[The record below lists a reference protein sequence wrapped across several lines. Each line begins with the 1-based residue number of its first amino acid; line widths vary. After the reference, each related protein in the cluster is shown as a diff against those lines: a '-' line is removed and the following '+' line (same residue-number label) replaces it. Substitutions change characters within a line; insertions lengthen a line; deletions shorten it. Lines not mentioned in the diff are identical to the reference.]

1 MKNLISIKD
10 LSIEEIEK
18 IFSLAKQIK
27 KKPHKFSRYLQ
38 GKSFALIFHKPSLRT
53 RVSFETGIFQ
63 LGAKAVYLE
72 EEIGVPVRRSLGEG
86 WTEREAVKDIARVLS
101 SYVEGVVIRTF
112 SHQLLLDF
120 AEYSTVPVINALT
133 DLLHP
138 CQVLSD
144 LFTIKERKGDLKKV
158 KIAYVGDGN
167 NVCYSLIYGCNKTKA
182 DLNIATP
189 LGYEPKMKIP
199 ALPAGRKNQKSPPKA
214 GPPSAEKIR
223 IMNNPI
229 EAVKDADII
238 YTDVWTSMGK
248 EEEKEERKKI
258 FQNFQVNKKL
268 VSYAK
273 ADCLIMHC
281 LPAHRGEEITD
292 EVIDGKNSIVFEQA
306 ENRLHLQKAILILL
320 DIL

>member
-18 IFSLAKQIK
+18 IFSLANEIK
-27 KKPHKFSRYLQ
+27 KKPHKFSRYLK

-72 EEIGVPVRRSLGEG
+72 EEIGFSK
-86 WTEREAVKDIARVLS
+86 REPVKDIARVLS
-101 SYVEGVVIRTF
+101 RYVDGVIIRTF

-120 AEYSTVPVINALT
+120 AKYSTAAVINALT
-133 DLLHP
+133 DSFHP

-144 LFTIKERKGDLKKV
+144 LWTIREKKGELRKV

-167 NVCYSLIYGCNKTKA
+167 NVCNSLIYGCLKTKA
-182 DLNIATP
+182 NLRIATP
-189 LGYEPKMKIP
+189 AGYEPRISIP
-199 ALPAGRKNQKSPPKA
+199 AQNL
-214 GPPSAEKIR
+214 EIR
-223 IMNNPI
+223 IMNDPE

-238 YTDVWTSMGK
+238 YTDVWASMGEEGREDRK
-248 EEEKEERKKI
+248 EI
-258 FQNFQVNKKL
+258 FQNFQVSKRL
-268 VSYAK
+268 VNYAK
-273 ADCLIMHC
+273 PDCLIMHC

-292 EVIDGKNSIVFEQA
+292 EVIEGRNSIVFEQA
-306 ENRLHLQKAILILL
+306 ENRLYVQKAILISL

>member
-18 IFSLAKQIK
+18 IFSLTNEIK
-27 KKPHKFSRYLQ
+27 KKPHKFSRYLR

-72 EEIGVPVRRSLGEG
+72 EEIGFSK
-86 WTEREAVKDIARVLS
+86 REPVKDIARVLS
-101 SYVEGVVIRTF
+101 RYVDGVIIRTF

-120 AEYSTVPVINALT
+120 AKYSTAAVINALT
-133 DLLHP
+133 DSFHP

-144 LFTIKERKGDLKKV
+144 LWTIREKRGELRKV

-167 NVCYSLIYGCNKTKA
+167 NVCNSLIYGN
-182 DLNIATP
+182 DP
-189 LGYEPKMKIP
+189 E
-199 ALPAGRKNQKSPPKA
+199 
-214 GPPSAEKIR
+214 EV
-223 IMNNPI
+223 
-229 EAVKDADII
+229 VKDADII
-238 YTDVWTSMGK
+238 YTDVWTSMG
-248 EEEKEERKKI
+248 EEEREDRKEI
-258 FQNFQVNKKL
+258 FQNFQVSKRL
-268 VSYAK
+268 VNYAK
-273 ADCLIMHC
+273 PDCLIMHC

-292 EVIDGKNSIVFEQA
+292 EVIEGRNSIVFEQA
-306 ENRLHLQKAILILL
+306 ENRLYVQKAILISL

>member
-18 IFSLAKQIK
+18 IFSLTNEIK
-27 KKPHKFSRYLQ
+27 KKPHKFSRYLR

-72 EEIGVPVRRSLGEG
+72 EEIGFSK
-86 WTEREAVKDIARVLS
+86 REPVKDIARVLS
-101 SYVEGVVIRTF
+101 RYVDGVIIRTF

-120 AEYSTVPVINALT
+120 AKYSTAAVINALT
-133 DLLHP
+133 DSFHP

-144 LFTIKERKGDLKKV
+144 LWTIREKRGELRKV

-167 NVCYSLIYGCNKTKA
+167 NVCNSLIYGCLKTKA
-182 DLNIATP
+182 NLRIATP
-189 LGYEPKMKIP
+189 PGCEPRISIP
-199 ALPAGRKNQKSPPKA
+199 AQNL
-214 GPPSAEKIR
+214 EIR
-223 IMNNPI
+223 IMNDP
-229 EAVKDADII
+229 EEVVKDADII
-238 YTDVWTSMGK
+238 YTDVWTSMG
-248 EEEKEERKKI
+248 EEEREDRKEI
-258 FQNFQVNKKL
+258 FQNFQVSKRL
-268 VSYAK
+268 VNYAK
-273 ADCLIMHC
+273 PDCLIMHC

-292 EVIDGKNSIVFEQA
+292 EVIEGRNSIVFEQA
-306 ENRLHLQKAILILL
+306 ENRLYVQKAILISL